1 MIIQTG
7 VLFYILIRF
16 TQTALSGIHGI
27 QYIIIVQ
34 SWQIY
39 VVNIYTRNVQLRYY
53 DDKKVLTFGL

>member
-7 VLFYILIRF
+7 VLFNILIRF

-53 DDKKVLTFGL
+53 DDKNVLTFGL

>member
-53 DDKKVLTFGL
+53 DDKNVLTFGL